1 MTGAAAPATPAAGA
15 VDTEAFKAGMRCL
28 ASGVTIITT
37 IHEGQRAGLT
47 ATAVCSLSV
56 DPPQLLV
63 CVSHK
68 AEAHDIIHRGSVLC
82 VNLLARQHRG
92 LAARFAGQTGIAGA
106 ARFAEGAWCALC
118 TGAPVLDDA
127 VASFDCVV
135 AERVESATHSIFIGR
150 VVDVRVRPDLR
161 PLIYAGGS
169 YAELRALDLQEP

>member
-1 MTGAAAPATPAAGA
+1 MTGSAARVTP
-15 VDTEAFKAGMRCL
+15 VDAEAFKAGMRCL

-37 IHEGQRAGLT
+37 IHDGQRAGLT

-82 VNLLARQHRG
+82 VNLLARQHRE
-92 LAARFAGQTGIAGA
+92 LAARFAGQTGVAGST
-106 ARFAEGAWCALC
+106 RFAEGAWCALC

-150 VVDVRVRPDLR
+150 VVDVRVRPDLQ

-169 YAELRALDLQEP
+169 YAELRAIDLEEPG

>member
-1 MTGAAAPATPAAGA
+1 MSVAPASSSP
-15 VDTEAFKAGMRCL
+15 VDAEAFKAGMRCL

-56 DPPQLLV
+56 EPPQLLV

-82 VNLLARQHRG
+82 VNLLARQHRT
-92 LAARFAGQTGIAGA
+92 LASCFAGQTGVSGA
-106 ARFAEGAWCALC
+106 ARFAQGTWSSLR

-127 VASFDCVV
+127 VASFDCLV

-150 VVDVRVRPDLR
+150 VVEVRVRPDLR
-161 PLIYAGGS
+161 PLVYAAGG
-169 YAELRALDLQEP
+169 YAELLALDEG

>member
-1 MTGAAAPATPAAGA
+1 MTASARVEA
-15 VDTEAFKAGMRCL
+15 EAFKAGMRCL

-37 IHEGQRAGLT
+37 MHDGQRAGLT

-56 DPPQLLV
+56 EPPQLLV

-92 LAARFAGQTGIAGA
+92 LAACFAGQTGVVGA
-106 ARFAEGAWCALC
+106 ARFAEGTWSTLR

-127 VASFDCVV
+127 VASFDCFV

-150 VVDVRVRPDLR
+150 VVDVRVRPDQR

-169 YAELRALDLQEP
+169 YAELRSLDIEGAH